1 MKLNPKDALSWWN
14 GLIWDTRPENLPP
27 WLRPFLTSLRI
38 GHLLIRDLLDGQL
51 TLRSMSLVYT
61 TFLAIVPLLALSFS
75 VLKAF
80 GVHNQLEPILLNFLS
95 PLGPRGAEIT
105 QHVIGFVDNIKVGVL
120 GTLGLALL
128 VYTVISLLQ
137 KIERAFNY
145 TWRVTEHRP
154 FAQRFSDY
162 LSVIL
167 IGPVLVFTAIGITAS
182 VSSAELV
189 KQATEIKAIGW
200 VATFMGALVPYL
212 LIIAAFTLI
221 YVFVPNTKVKPKSAL
236 IGGIVSGLVW
246 ETTGWGFA
254 AFVVNSTKYTAIYS
268 AFATLIIF
276 MIWLYLSWLVLLI
289 GGSVAFYHQHPEHR
303 NLQSR
308 ILRLSNRM
316 REKVSL
322 LIMSLVG
329 QHYYHHKTPWTLD
342 DLAQRLNVGVE
353 ACNLLITNLVS
364 AGMLIRVAGE
374 VPAYVPGQALETLT
388 LGDLVKEIRR
398 AGETS
403 YLRNENLPELKA
415 IDELYGNIE
424 NAIDGVLEGR
434 TLRDISRTLEE
445 PAEDQANKT

>member
-1 MKLNPKDALSWWN
+1 MNLNPKELLNAWN
-14 GLIWDTRPENLPP
+14 LLVWETRRENLPR
-27 WLRPFLTSLRI
+27 WLRPLITSLRI
-38 GHLLIRDLLDGQL
+38 GHLLVRDLVEGQL

-75 VLKAF
+75 VLKGF

-105 QHVIGFVDNIKVGVL
+105 QHIIGFVDNIRVGVL

-128 VYTVISLLQ
+128 VYTVVSLLQ

-145 TWRVTEHRP
+145 TWRVSENRP

-167 IGPVLVFTAIGITAS
+167 IGPVLVFSAIGITAS

-189 KQATEIKAIGW
+189 RHAAEIKVIGSATEILG
-200 VATFMGALVPYL
+200 TLVPYL
-212 LIIAAFTLI
+212 LIITAFTLI
-221 YVFVPNTKVKPKSAL
+221 YIFVPNTKVKPKSAL
-236 IGGIVSGLVW
+236 IGGVVSGLLW
-246 ETTGWGFA
+246 ETAGWGFT
-254 AFVVNSTKYTAIYS
+254 AFVVTSTKYTAIYS

-276 MIWLYLSWLVLLI
+276 MIWMYLSWLILLI

-329 QHYYHHKTPWTLD
+329 QHYYHHKSPWTLD
-342 DLAQRLNVGVE
+342 DLAQKLNVGVE
-353 ACNLLITNLVS
+353 ACNLLITNLEN

-388 LGDLVKEIRR
+388 LKDLIRQIR
-398 AGETS
+398 YAGETS
-403 YLRNENLPELKA
+403 YLRSENLPELGV
-415 IDELYGNIE
+415 INDLYDEIE
-424 NAIDGVLEGR
+424 NAIDGVLENR
-434 TLRDISRTLEE
+434 TLKDISNSTE
-445 PAEDQANKT
+445 